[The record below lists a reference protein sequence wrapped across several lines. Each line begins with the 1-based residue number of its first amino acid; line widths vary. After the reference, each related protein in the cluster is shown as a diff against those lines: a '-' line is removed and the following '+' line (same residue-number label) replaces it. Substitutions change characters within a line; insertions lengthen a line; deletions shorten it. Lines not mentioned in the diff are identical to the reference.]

1 MRFWI
6 VLLSL
11 VVYGCQTVPLDN
23 IENGDWYTLAGAPY
37 LTTDQSAHVISFFE
51 EKDNGRTIRKIKVHH
66 TNVWFDE
73 LGKRVYLKKTLT
85 DKGFVYAPIKPPKA

>member
-1 MRFWI
+1 MRYWI
-6 VLLSL
+6 VIILPLL
-11 VVYGCQTVPLDN
+11 VCGCQTIPT
-23 IENGDWYTLAGAPY
+23 IEDDGDWYTLAGAPY

-51 EKDNGRTIRKIKVHH
+51 EKDDGRTIRKIKVHH